1 MSDLCRKVEVKY
13 DVLKEGFKKKR
24 FTIDEIDDMTCELIS
39 FLAILTDKG
48 VTQINKK
55 KSVDDYKERVWNIVE
70 KVGLLP
76 EL

>member
-1 MSDLCRKVEVKY
+1 MSDLRRKVEVKY
-13 DVLKEGFKKKR
+13 DILKEGIRKKR

-39 FLAILTDKG
+39 FLAILTDRG
-48 VTQINKK
+48 VTHINQTET
-55 KSVDDYKERVWNIVE
+55 VDRYKERVWNIVE